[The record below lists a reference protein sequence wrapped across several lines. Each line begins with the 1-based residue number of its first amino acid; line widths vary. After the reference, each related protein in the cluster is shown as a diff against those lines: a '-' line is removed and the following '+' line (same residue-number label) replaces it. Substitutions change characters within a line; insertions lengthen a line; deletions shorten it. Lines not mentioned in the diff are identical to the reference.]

1 MVQHNWR
8 TDVVKLG
15 QVPKDFVSRLSDGL
29 VTEDIDVEVN
39 RRLLDPSY
47 DLILSIGQ
55 VVPHELVGMSNCSK
69 NILVGCGGASMIN
82 ASHMLGA
89 FYGMERIMGKDH
101 SPVRRVFDY
110 AQKHFCSSCRCCM
123 C

>member
-15 QVPKDFVSRLSDGL
+15 QVPKDFVSRVSDGL

-47 DLILSIGQ
+47 DLILSIEIGR
-55 VVPHELVGMSNCSK
+55 
-69 NILVGCGGASMIN
+69 A
-82 ASHMLGA
+82 
-89 FYGMERIMGKDH
+89 
-101 SPVRRVFDY
+101 
-110 AQKHFCSSCRCCM
+110 SCRERV
-123 C
+123 